1 MFRSKLYIIFL
12 TVFINSFLQWFDP
25 LIAQA
30 ERLYGQLEPP
40 RFKLGRLALKYEMN
54 RFTARDNFNSD
65 GEEGAVTL
73 TGDFE
78 AYNFFVGVEND
89 LSAKSAVS
97 LGLLTGLARS
107 TKQSV
112 SRRNTQVKGVQIG
125 YNSLLPFSSKR
136 LSFIADVK
144 YFQTFHTNSFG
155 SDEVSVGDGTSWL
168 QAGTWVGSDHFKH
181 ARLWFYGG
189 LNYPIKG
196 LSKNFVYMIKPEF
209 KLAGGRLGVGV
220 EGQIPLVDD
229 ADTEDPTSRLRLID
243 EYNAG
248 SFYYQPLNAEFVA
261 ASAWFGF
268 EPAPLTEVKVG
279 LSERLSGSSAAQ
291 GLTIFLSVELA
302 FSVSRTGY
310 EYPYVRIDRE
320 KSKVQKNK
328 GIKRLKNYANPE
340 KEVQKENVKKR
351 KRRRSR
357 L

>member
-1 MFRSKLYIIFL
+1 MFRSKPYIIL
-12 TVFINSFLQWFDP
+12 LVVFIISLLEWFNP
-25 LIAQA
+25 LTAQA
-30 ERLYGQLEPP
+30 ERIYGQLEPP
-40 RFKLGRLALKYEMN
+40 RFKLGRLALKYEMD
-54 RFTARDNFNSD
+54 RFSARDNFDSE
-65 GEEGAVTL
+65 GEEESVSL

-78 AYNFFVGVEND
+78 AYNFFVGLEND
-89 LSAKSAVS
+89 LSATSAAS
-97 LGLLTGLARS
+97 IGLLTGLARS

-112 SRRNTQVKGVQIG
+112 SRRNTQVKGIQIG
-125 YNSLLPFSSKR
+125 YSSLLSFSSKE
-136 LSFIADVK
+136 LSVIADAK

-168 QAGTWVGSDHFKH
+168 QIGAWLGSDHFKY

-189 LNYPIKG
+189 FNYPIKN
-196 LSKNFVYMIKPEF
+196 LSKNFVYMVKPEF

-220 EGQIPLVDD
+220 EGQIPLIDD
-229 ADTEDPTSRLRLID
+229 AETEEPTNRLRLID

-320 KSKVQKNK
+320 KSKVQKNN
-328 GIKRLKNYANPE
+328 GIKRLKDYANPR